1 MPRWP
6 GGVAVRAQAGSRTR
20 SRPTPRARAQVAYA
34 RWLVTWGM
42 ELEDKKLRP
51 SGSPPRDGVLADL
64 AHQLCAFPAHAPD
77 CKFATFY
84 GRAHAQRAHPTLSCA
99 RDGRPL
105 RYRSRTW
112 LACGVHP
119 LVHLFDNCQEASA
132 RSAGTSRAADLPRAT
147 LRTSK
152 RACAVLLR
160 VARLCARR
168 CGVILAHDPARAA
181 DARRAAGPRSAKLAP
196 QPPPAAGGEVYVVVV
211 DRTAAGG
218 ADAPLTV
225 ERLPAGFTR
234 GELAARLVA
243 RAASPTHLRVL
254 VRARGRGACMD

>member
-1 MPRWP
+1 MTVWTSRNGRLFDVHKLGGCCSCMPRWP
-6 GGVAVRAQAGSRTR
+6 GGVAVRSQAGSRTR
-20 SRPTPRARAQVAYA
+20 PRPTPRARAQVAYA

-84 GRAHAQRAHPTLSCA
+84 RRAPAQRAHPIMHPGWAPFALSPKNVV
-99 RDGRPL
+99 G
-105 RYRSRTW
+105 TG
-112 LACGVHP
+112 GVHP

-132 RSAGTSRAADLPRAT
+132 RSAGTSQAADLPRAT

-152 RACAVLLR
+152 RARAVLLR

-168 CGVILAHDPARAA
+168 CGVILATTPRALLTPGARPDRAA
-181 DARRAAGPRSAKLAP
+181 RSWRRSRRRRRAARCTWSSWTARPR
-196 QPPPAAGGEVYVVVV
+196 
-211 DRTAAGG
+211 
-218 ADAPLTV
+218 
-225 ERLPAGFTR
+225 
-234 GELAARLVA
+234 AARM
-243 RAASPTHLRVL
+243 RR
-254 VRARGRGACMD
+254 

>member
-6 GGVAVRAQAGSRTR
+6 GGVAVRSQAGSRTR
-20 SRPTPRARAQVAYA
+20 PRPTPRARAQVAYA

-84 GRAHAQRAHPTLSCA
+84 RRAHAQRAHPTLSCA

-168 CGVILAHDPARAA
+168 CGVILATTPRALLTPGARPDRAA
-181 DARRAAGPRSAKLAP
+181 RSWRRSRRRRRAARCTWSSWTARPR
-196 QPPPAAGGEVYVVVV
+196 
-211 DRTAAGG
+211 
-218 ADAPLTV
+218 
-225 ERLPAGFTR
+225 
-234 GELAARLVA
+234 AARM
-243 RAASPTHLRVL
+243 RR
-254 VRARGRGACMD
+254 